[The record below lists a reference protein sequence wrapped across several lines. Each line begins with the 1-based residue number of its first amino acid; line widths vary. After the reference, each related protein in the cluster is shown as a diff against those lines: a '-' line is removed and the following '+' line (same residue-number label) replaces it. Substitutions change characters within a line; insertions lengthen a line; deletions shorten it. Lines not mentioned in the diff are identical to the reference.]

1 MENHAQLL
9 PLTYDQLLVWRDR
22 IHAKYLL
29 AEKAL
34 ADARRHERLY
44 RRYAK
49 RHLLAMDKQQREA
62 QSAQPS

>member
-9 PLTYDQLLVWRDR
+9 PLTFDQIIAWRDR
-22 IHAKYLL
+22 IHAKYML

-34 ADARRHERLY
+34 EDARRHERLY

-49 RHLLAMDKQQREA
+49 RHLIAMDKQQREA
-62 QSAQPS
+62 RDEQS